1 MDKNAFGIAYEP
13 LRGSSQKSYDL
24 PSGPAFV
31 DEDEFEQEMSAEF
44 RVTVGPSRQGE
55 ILATMSNRTQA
66 DDFAEGDGTAD
77 ITMRTQQQGVPG
89 GNGSERQEDVNSA
102 PFYPGGLRLDNREAL
117 KQLTKDYKV
126 DGVAPHVHPGNAP
139 QRLDQSAKEI
149 GGRSINSS
157 LTDNA
162 AGILEF
168 VGEDVRHYPVTEE
181 ENERAEEDDDDE
193 ERKNLVEVPEKMGT
207 LNVPGEREKE
217 GQTSI
222 DEDESAQ
229 RALVA
234 KEWEAI
240 DQLRTAERSVPME
253 KGVGGKSQPIS
264 IDQANRLVTTAEV
277 LGYFR
282 SQDLCTHK
290 AAIVPYQPPESRF
303 GLFRRASK
311 LRFPDAEQL
320 RDEVFILAQIK
331 YAPAD
336 VVHRRLIQTIY
347 RRMTNEKR
355 ACPDVGPHWDTVGFQ
370 GTDPCTDLNRSM
382 GIFALFQVL
391 HLLESQLGFAM
402 VLYRLSLAD
411 VTGWPFMCV
420 SIGFTKEALRVL
432 RRGGCYAECNR
443 RGSVLD
449 VVHELHQA
457 QFHAFLELCRT
468 EPATHHALH
477 LAKVRARV
485 ETDSHVLVK
494 AYRTYLLEE
503 KARSAVSIVDKTG
516 GSTAVQEQFSGGGK
530 LAQDGPP
537 VALVKDTASRK
548 NTYLS

>member
-1 MDKNAFGIAYEP
+1 MDNAFGIAYEP

-44 RVTVGPSRQGE
+44 RVAVGPSRQGDAFTT
-55 ILATMSNRTQA
+55 ISNGTPA
-66 DDFAEGDGTAD
+66 DDFVEGDGTAD
-77 ITMRTQQQGVPG
+77 STMGTQQH
-89 GNGSERQEDVNSA
+89 
-102 PFYPGGLRLDNREAL
+102 L
-117 KQLTKDYKV
+117 
-126 DGVAPHVHPGNAP
+126 GNAP
-139 QRLDQSAKEI
+139 QHLDQSVKEI
-149 GGRSINSS
+149 GERPTKSS
-157 LTDNA
+157 LMDDA
-162 AGILEF
+162 AGISEL
-168 VGEDVRHYPVTEE
+168 VGEDVRQYPVTEE
-181 ENERAEEDDDDE
+181 EDERAEAEDDE
-193 ERKNLVEVPEKMGT
+193 ERKDLVELPEKMGT
-207 LNVPGEREKE
+207 LKVQGEKE
-217 GQTSI
+217 KEEHASI
-222 DEDESAQ
+222 DEDESVQ

-253 KGVGGKSQPIS
+253 KGVGGKLQPIS

-282 SQDLCTHK
+282 SQDLSAHK

-303 GLFRRASK
+303 GLFRRAST
-311 LRFPDAEQL
+311 LRFPNGEQL
-320 RDEVFILAQIK
+320 RDEVFIFAQIK
-331 YAPAD
+331 YVPAD
-336 VVHRRLIQTIY
+336 VVHRRLIQTVY

-420 SIGFTKEALRVL
+420 SIGFTKEALGVL
-432 RRGGCYAECNR
+432 RRGSCYAECNR
-443 RGSVLD
+443 RRSVLD

-516 GSTAVQEQFSGGGK
+516 GSAAVQEQFSGGGK
-530 LAQDGPP
+530 LAEDGP
-537 VALVKDTASRK
+537 LVVHVEDKASRK

>member
-1 MDKNAFGIAYEP
+1 
-13 LRGSSQKSYDL
+13 
-24 PSGPAFV
+24 
-31 DEDEFEQEMSAEF
+31 
-44 RVTVGPSRQGE
+44 
-55 ILATMSNRTQA
+55 
-66 DDFAEGDGTAD
+66 
-77 ITMRTQQQGVPG
+77 
-89 GNGSERQEDVNSA
+89 
-102 PFYPGGLRLDNREAL
+102 
-117 KQLTKDYKV
+117 
-126 DGVAPHVHPGNAP
+126 HPGNAP

-149 GGRSINSS
+149 GGRSIKSR

-193 ERKNLVEVPEKMGT
+193 ERKNLVEVSEKMGT
-207 LNVPGEREKE
+207 LNVQGEKEKE

-253 KGVGGKSQPIS
+253 KGVGGKLQPIS

-282 SQDLCTHK
+282 SQDLCAHK

-336 VVHRRLIQTIY
+336 VEHRRLLQTVY

-382 GIFALFQVL
+382 GIFA
-391 HLLESQLGFAM
+391 
-402 VLYRLSLAD
+402 
-411 VTGWPFMCV
+411 
-420 SIGFTKEALRVL
+420 
-432 RRGGCYAECNR
+432 
-443 RGSVLD
+443 
-449 VVHELHQA
+449 
-457 QFHAFLELCRT
+457 
-468 EPATHHALH
+468 
-477 LAKVRARV
+477 
-485 ETDSHVLVK
+485 
-494 AYRTYLLEE
+494 
-503 KARSAVSIVDKTG
+503 
-516 GSTAVQEQFSGGGK
+516 
-530 LAQDGPP
+530 
-537 VALVKDTASRK
+537 
-548 NTYLS
+548 